1 MSAEGKTRTGGLS
14 QKVRDFVKND
24 RFPLRANILQ
34 LSNRPLM
41 EGAQADLTGKT
52 FLAEDD
58 RGERKEKVILEIRVH
73 DDNIEKAIKDLKR
86 QLQKEGL
93 FKEIKKRSFYEK
105 PSVKDRRK
113 RREAQ
118 KRRMKAQR
126 RKSFYD

>member
-1 MSAEGKTRTGGLS
+1 VSGTGEVDLIGKMFLS
-14 QKVRDFVKND
+14 GNC
-24 RFPLRANILQ
+24 P
-34 LSNRPLM
+34 P
-41 EGAQADLTGKT
+41 
-52 FLAEDD
+52 
-58 RGERKEKVILEIRVH
+58 GERKGKITLEIRVH